1 MQLDIKIPIGLLFT
15 IFGLILSVYGLIT
28 GSETAF
34 YAKSLGYNVNLWT
47 GVVMLLFGAF
57 MLYLARKD
65 AKALKSK

>member
-47 GVVMLLFGAF
+47 GVVMLLFGVF